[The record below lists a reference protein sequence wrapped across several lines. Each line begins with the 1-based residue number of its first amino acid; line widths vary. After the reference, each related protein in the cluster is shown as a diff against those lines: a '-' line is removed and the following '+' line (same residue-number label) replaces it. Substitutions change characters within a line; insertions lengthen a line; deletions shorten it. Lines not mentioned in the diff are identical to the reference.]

1 MAVSA
6 VSANTSAAVAKASK
20 GLADNFDTF
29 LTLLTTQ
36 LKNQDPLA
44 PMDSAQFTNQLV
56 QFSSVEQSI
65 QTNKNLES
73 LLALTGANTTTA
85 SLGYLGRE
93 VTVNTDR
100 GNLRDGSATWN
111 YQVAP
116 SASSSVITIRDSSGK
131 ITGTREGEFG
141 AGMHKF
147 TWNGKDANGIDQP
160 DGIYSLSV
168 SALDNAKNAVSV
180 QVFSTGIVEAVEAPN
195 GNPMLTVGGVKAR
208 PDQILSVAIP
218 RSTPSEK

>member
-1 MAVSA
+1 MAINAVSA
-6 VSANTSAAVAKASK
+6 SASAATAKASK

-93 VTVNTDR
+93 VIIETDQA
-100 GNLRDGSATWN
+100 NLRDGGASWN
-111 YQVAP
+111 YEVAP
-116 SASSSVITIRDSSGK
+116 NATSSAITVRDSSGK
-131 ITGTREGEFG
+131 IVGAREGEFG
-141 AGMHKF
+141 AGTHTF
-147 TWNGKDANGIDQP
+147 NWNGKDANGIDQP
-160 DGIYSLSV
+160 DGIYTISV

-180 QVFSTGIVEAVEAPN
+180 QVFTTGIVEAVEAPN

-208 PDQILSVAIP
+208 PEQIVSVAIP
-218 RSTPSEK
+218 RSTPGAN